1 MTAQPSISLCM
12 IVKNEES
19 HLPGCLSSAAPYV
32 DEIVVVDTGSNDRSI
47 EIAKSFGARIHHF
60 QWINDFSAARNE
72 SLRHAT
78 GGWVLQLD
86 ADERLNLLGSPNA
99 LRDAATDPNVDAYA
113 VLVRCHHGERSN
125 ATYSVSH
132 NLRFFRKLP
141 GIQYDRPVHE
151 SVEPFLERSGGATA
165 KASFLIEHEGYM
177 VDGPALIRKLQRNL
191 EILRHYVVREP
202 NDPYGL
208 YYLGQTYRA
217 LGEEQAGLEA
227 LKRGF
232 QQQNA
237 SSSLKAMILNAMN
250 LNYLGTIDYERII
263 DIATQSL
270 EIQPK
275 QNTARYFLGA
285 AYYNQ
290 GRYREALPHLFSC
303 YRYWILPVEEKSTFI
318 AQEYTMNE
326 CDLLKS
332 MITCFLHEKSYTNC
346 IIYGQKLLKLD
357 SADTEVHHIM
367 GISFLY
373 LQNYHMATK
382 YLKNSIELGLQYE
395 KAALAIAFSYYKLD
409 QFDNCIKYFAKIRE
423 PDTGAVHESFRLL
436 MLIVGEGKAAHLIKN
451 VLIRKKDLLHQM
463 AFDQLGQLIS
473 CLARHEYFEGLMT
486 VFETIHQ
493 RTAEV
498 ESLLGGVIEYFAD
511 RNRLPEL
518 MPVLETLTEHYP
530 RHTPF
535 LVALGIVCIKRR
547 NFFRAIE
554 TYLRLL
560 ELEPR
565 NPAISRTLA
574 GLYLSVGNK
583 ARALHFID
591 PY

>member
-12 IVKNEES
+12 IVKNEEN
-19 HLPGCLSSAAPYV
+19 HLPECLSSAAPYV
-32 DEIVVVDTGSNDRSI
+32 DEIVVVDTGSSDRTI
-47 EIAKSFGARIHHF
+47 EIAQSFGARIHHF
-60 QWINDFSAARNE
+60 RWINDFSAARNE

-78 GGWVLQLD
+78 GEWVLQLD

-99 LRDAATDPNVDAYA
+99 LRDTAMAPDVDAYA
-113 VLVRCHHGERSN
+113 VLVRCHHGDRGN

-132 NLRFFRKLP
+132 NLRFFRNLP

-151 SVEPFLERSGGATA
+151 SVEPFLERAGGSTA

-177 VDGPALIRKLQRNL
+177 VDGPALIRKLQRNI
-191 EILRHYVVREP
+191 EILRQYVAREP

-232 QQQNA
+232 QQKNA
-237 SSSLKAMILNAMN
+237 SPSLKAMILNAMN
-250 LNYLGTIDYERII
+250 LNYLGTINYERII

-270 EIQPK
+270 KIQPN

-303 YRYWILPVEEKSTFI
+303 YRYWMLPVEEKSTFI

-326 CDLLKS
+326 SDLLKS

-346 IIYGQKLLKLD
+346 IVYGQKLLRINSID
-357 SADTEVHHIM
+357 SEIHYIVGLA
-367 GISFLY
+367 FLY
-373 LQNYHMATK
+373 IQNYHMTTK
-382 YLKNSIELGLQYE
+382 YLERSIELGLHYE
-395 KAALAIAFSYYKLD
+395 KAAHAIAFSYYKLD
-409 QFDNCIKYFAKIRE
+409 QFDNCIKCFSKIRE
-423 PDTGAVHESFRLL
+423 SDTGIVNESWRLL
-436 MLIVGEGKAAHLIKN
+436 LLIAEEGKAAHLIEEL
-451 VLIRKKDLLHQM
+451 LIHKKDLLHQM

-473 CLARHEYFEGLMT
+473 CLARHEYFEALTT
-486 VFETIHQ
+486 VFETLHQ
-493 RTAEV
+493 RAAEV
-498 ESLLGGVIEYFAD
+498 ESLISGVIEYFAD
-511 RNRLPEL
+511 RNRLPEFT
-518 MPVLETLTEHYP
+518 PVLETLTEHYP

-535 LVALGIVCIKRR
+535 LVALGIVWIKRR

-560 ELEPR
+560 ELTPR

-583 ARALHFID
+583 ARALQFID
-591 PY
+591 QH